1 MKNVRAFRG
10 LALTGV
16 AALGLIAMTPAMAES
31 DFVTGNGAIAAN
43 AAVDFEINVPRFI
56 RFQVGSN
63 GATQDLVSFDVPA
76 ATMGDDA
83 DIAATS
89 NGTLAVS
96 LLGNVGDISLDA
108 TTSGPLSNGPDTL
121 SWAEILATSDDAALD
136 VPAIVDGATG
146 AAETITANVGN
157 SVVNRSADWTFA
169 YSNTDIIGAGTY
181 TGSVT
186 FTASNP

>member
-108 TTSGPLSNGPDTL
+108 TTSGPLSNGTDNL

>member
-16 AALGLIAMTPAMAES
+16 AALGLIAMTPALAES

-56 RFQVGSN
+56 RFQVGST
-63 GATQDLVSFDVPA
+63 GATQDLVSFDVNA
-76 ATMGDDA
+76 NTMGDGN
-83 DIAATS
+83 DIAATT
-89 NGTLAVS
+89 NGTLGVS

-108 TTSGPLSNGPDTL
+108 TTVGPLSNGTDSI
-121 SWAEILATSDDAALD
+121 SWAEIVASSDDAALN

-157 SVVNRSADWTFA
+157 SVVNRNAAWTFA
-169 YSNTDIIGAGTY
+169 YSNTDIVGAGTY